1 MEVNKHK
8 NFTLNRSNDKRRGKA
23 ISAYSSS
30 RSLFVFVRLLLLI
43 TVALLIIPLQAQA
56 AWYDASWSNRQKIT
70 ILPTL
75 ADTDL
80 TNFPYLV
87 KITDPANPIF
97 SIPQTDGDDI
107 LFTAA
112 DETTKLNHEI
122 ELYNPATN
130 ELYIWVQVPAISG
143 AVNTDIYMYY
153 GNGSTT
159 NQQSVAAT
167 WDNDF
172 VMVQHLQETSG
183 THFDSTSQNND
194 GTPQNGVVQTATG
207 KIDGADA
214 FDMVDDYVAVP
225 DSTNLRVVA
234 MTLEA
239 WVKIPAP
246 LPSSGFH
253 GIINHGDSA
262 NANWYQLSYD
272 GANNQFHYR
281 WSIGSVRRTNFAATV
296 SADTWYYVVGVLDAG
311 TTTAYTY
318 LNGGLDTTV
327 PGASL
332 PTATASPLDIGR
344 SLSTELFK
352 GTIDEV
358 RISKVART
366 PEWIAASFRNQN
378 TPDTYQNLEP
388 QQDPPSLWIG
398 GRVFEDKNYGGGAG
412 RSLAASSGVG
422 RPGAR
427 VELYDASGAFVDSS
441 TTNAQGDY
449 TLGISSSGNYTVRV
463 VNATVRSSRTGSDGT
478 ELSVQT
484 FRTDASSGAAAPV
497 TDKVGGEQPQQVDAP
512 TNSGSQT
519 LAALQALTGQ
529 YTQSIAPVSIAAAN
543 ITGVDFGFNFD
554 TIVNTNNAGQ
564 GSLRQFIRNANL
576 LTDDATLSQAGRTPG
591 RETSIFMIP
600 TTDSGYSAAPLAYT
614 IRPTAVLD
622 DVTDPVILDGTTQP
636 GFAGSPI
643 IEIDGASVAAGDQN
657 GLTLQAGGSV
667 VRGFVI
673 NRFLSDG
680 IEIEIGGTNVVEGNY
695 FGTDVAGTAAR
706 PNGYGI
712 SVKSNNNVIGGTT
725 ASQRNVI
732 SGNTGWG
739 VSLYTTAANN
749 AVRGNYIGLRAT
761 GATGLGN
768 SGNGIEIYGTA
779 SSNNTIENNVIAGN
793 AQDGVAI
800 LDGANIRNAI
810 LGNAIYGN
818 GQLGIDLRNDGVTNN
833 NGSINTGRPNYEMDF
848 PVFTNVI
855 LDGLNLS
862 VSGYIGSTP
871 NDADFAN
878 ARVEIFLSDNDPSGN
893 GEGQAYLGY
902 LTADASGNF
911 SGSLTVSG
919 LAVGNSITGTA
930 TDEIGNTSEFGAN
943 VVVQAHPCPGWTVS
957 TTADTGVPGT
967 LRECVKEANKYS
979 GITLTVPAG
988 TYTLA
993 IAGDDED
1000 AAVTGDLDITAGMT
1014 INGAGAGSTIIQAGT
1029 NSTNGIDRVFHVDPA
1044 RAGGFTVSMSN
1055 MTIRFGRETGTGG
1068 GGILIDQNGTLSF
1081 TDGAVTGCN
1090 GKIGGGIASLD
1101 PSSLTLNR
1109 VTVNGN
1115 TSTSDGGGVYTL
1127 GGYQYTDVAVTGN
1140 TAANNGGGIFSDKG
1154 SGMFTAVTISG
1165 NQANNSR
1172 GGGIYSKGSGIM
1184 TLTNVTVSGNSASSE
1199 GGGICVDGNTSN
1211 LTNVTVYNNTGPTGS
1226 GIRRRG
1232 GTLALRN
1239 TIVAGNAAGN
1249 CSGMSSS
1256 YSSGYN
1262 LDDGAT
1268 CLFTQTGDIQNQNP
1282 TFGALANNGGYTQ
1295 THALVAGS
1303 PAIDKGTGTGAP
1315 AVDQRGVSRPIDGDG
1330 NGSALFDIGA
1340 YEAGP
1345 LGATI
1350 KGTVF
1355 EDANF
1360 AGTAA
1365 DYDGGTNDLALA
1377 NVDVEL
1383 YDNSDTYITSVT
1395 TDASGGYSF
1404 TGLADGTYKV
1414 RVRSATIG
1422 DADTTPKGGLNA
1434 TVPATWP
1441 YPLAELAW
1449 ANAAALYGGQNPTV
1463 DDTTTADNAGPGDT
1477 YVTIT
1482 VSGSDVGSVNFG
1494 FAYNL
1499 IVNTGDDTN
1508 ANNIL
1513 SKQGSLRQFIKNAN
1527 AIGMAASSTAKLSQ
1541 FRIPVTDPNYNGGGN
1556 GAFTIRPT
1564 IAMPTLSDRMAID
1577 ATTQTTNIGDTN
1589 GQGPEIELD
1598 GTGIGATSRGF
1609 AVNAPG
1615 CTVRGLVINR
1625 FFDGIYLL
1633 ASSTG
1638 SKIESNYIGTD
1649 VTGTA
1654 DLGNSRHGVIVSAGS
1669 ESSVIGG
1676 ATAGAGNLISGNTSD
1691 GINIQ
1696 GGGDIRIFGNFI
1708 GTDAAGTA
1716 DLGNGSFGIRVFT
1729 DSKVNIIGGS
1739 AAGAGNLISGNN
1751 GGGIYL
1757 AGPLNTVQGNLI
1769 GTDAAGTGS
1778 IGGSYGLY
1786 VTADGNIIGGTAAG
1800 EANTVAYHSNQGVY
1814 ITSGVNNLITGN
1826 SIFSN
1831 GSLGIDLT
1839 SGGNNDKAVPVISSI
1854 TPAGVDFTIITTA
1867 GSGDTIE
1874 FFRANNAAAPAVTPD
1889 PTAGEGYLYLG
1900 SCVDNGACSGPHISP
1915 VVDADAAAGSVQAV
1929 LLSSGLSSIDV
1940 VTATATD
1947 ASNNTSEFAANAY
1960 TSTCPGGVVTTTA
1973 DAGFA
1978 SLRECINLAN
1988 SNPGTTISF
1997 NIPGPGNQSAG
2008 ADSWWRISPTSA
2020 LPTVTAAGTI
2030 IDGSTQ
2036 TTNQGD
2042 TNSLGPEV
2050 EIRGFTTSF
2059 TYGLEL
2065 NSANNT
2071 VKGLIINGFSGTL
2084 SAGIMITGASATG
2097 NTVTGNYLGTD
2108 YSSTA
2113 AVTNYIGVAI
2123 GSGAQSNTVG
2133 GTSAAERN
2141 VISGNSTY
2149 GAEIKDSGT
2158 DLNVVK
2164 GNYIGTDRLG
2174 TNAVANGTGV
2184 IIWAGA
2190 ANNTIGGTAV
2200 GEGNVISGS
2209 TWNGLIIANSGSD
2222 SNVVQGNLIG
2232 TDAAGTDDLGN
2243 GASGINI
2250 NQGALNNTIGG
2261 TATREANTIAF
2272 NSGDGISMNSSG
2284 TDGNQVSGNAIFE
2297 NGGLGIDLDP
2307 DGVGTGSGA
2316 NNDKA
2321 APSITSITPSGS
2333 DFTII
2338 ATAGNSD
2345 TVEFFRVNNAGRTG
2359 RDGRPQRFG

>member
-1 MEVNKHK
+1 M
-8 NFTLNRSNDKRRGKA
+8 
-23 ISAYSSS
+23 
-30 RSLFVFVRLLLLI
+30 
-43 TVALLIIPLQAQA
+43 
-56 AWYDASWSNRQKIT
+56 
-70 ILPTL
+70 
-75 ADTDL
+75 
-80 TNFPYLV
+80 
-87 KITDPANPIF
+87 
-97 SIPQTDGDDI
+97 
-107 LFTAA
+107 
-112 DETTKLNHEI
+112 
-122 ELYNPATN
+122 
-130 ELYIWVQVPAISG
+130 
-143 AVNTDIYMYY
+143 
-153 GNGSTT
+153 
-159 NQQSVAAT
+159 
-167 WDNDF
+167 
-172 VMVQHLQETSG
+172 
-183 THFDSTSQNND
+183 
-194 GTPQNGVVQTATG
+194 
-207 KIDGADA
+207 
-214 FDMVDDYVAVP
+214 
-225 DSTNLRVVA
+225 
-234 MTLEA
+234 
-239 WVKIPAP
+239 
-246 LPSSGFH
+246 
-253 GIINHGDSA
+253 
-262 NANWYQLSYD
+262 
-272 GANNQFHYR
+272 
-281 WSIGSVRRTNFAATV
+281 
-296 SADTWYYVVGVLDAG
+296 
-311 TTTAYTY
+311 
-318 LNGGLDTTV
+318 
-327 PGASL
+327 
-332 PTATASPLDIGR
+332 
-344 SLSTELFK
+344 
-352 GTIDEV
+352 
-358 RISKVART
+358 
-366 PEWIAASFRNQN
+366 
-378 TPDTYQNLEP
+378 
-388 QQDPPSLWIG
+388 
-398 GRVFEDKNYGGGAG
+398 
-412 RSLAASSGVG
+412 
-422 RPGAR
+422 
-427 VELYDASGAFVDSS
+427 
-441 TTNAQGDY
+441 
-449 TLGISSSGNYTVRV
+449 
-463 VNATVRSSRTGSDGT
+463 
-478 ELSVQT
+478 
-484 FRTDASSGAAAPV
+484 
-497 TDKVGGEQPQQVDAP
+497 
-512 TNSGSQT
+512 
-519 LAALQALTGQ
+519 
-529 YTQSIAPVSIAAAN
+529 
-543 ITGVDFGFNFD
+543 
-554 TIVNTNNAGQ
+554 
-564 GSLRQFIRNANL
+564 
-576 LTDDATLSQAGRTPG
+576 
-591 RETSIFMIP
+591 
-600 TTDSGYSAAPLAYT
+600 
-614 IRPTAVLD
+614 
-622 DVTDPVILDGTTQP
+622 
-636 GFAGSPI
+636 
-643 IEIDGASVAAGDQN
+643 
-657 GLTLQAGGSV
+657 
-667 VRGFVI
+667 
-673 NRFLSDG
+673 
-680 IEIEIGGTNVVEGNY
+680 
-695 FGTDVAGTAAR
+695 
-706 PNGYGI
+706 
-712 SVKSNNNVIGGTT
+712 
-725 ASQRNVI
+725 
-732 SGNTGWG
+732 
-739 VSLYTTAANN
+739 
-749 AVRGNYIGLRAT
+749 
-761 GATGLGN
+761 
-768 SGNGIEIYGTA
+768 
-779 SSNNTIENNVIAGN
+779 
-793 AQDGVAI
+793 
-800 LDGANIRNAI
+800 
-810 LGNAIYGN
+810 
-818 GQLGIDLRNDGVTNN
+818 
-833 NGSINTGRPNYEMDF
+833 
-848 PVFTNVI
+848 
-855 LDGLNLS
+855 
-862 VSGYIGSTP
+862 
-871 NDADFAN
+871 
-878 ARVEIFLSDNDPSGN
+878 
-893 GEGQAYLGY
+893 
-902 LTADASGNF
+902 
-911 SGSLTVSG
+911 
-919 LAVGNSITGTA
+919 
-930 TDEIGNTSEFGAN
+930 
-943 VVVQAHPCPGWTVS
+943 
-957 TTADTGVPGT
+957 
-967 LRECVKEANKYS
+967 
-979 GITLTVPAG
+979 
-988 TYTLA
+988 
-993 IAGDDED
+993 
-1000 AAVTGDLDITAGMT
+1000 
-1014 INGAGAGSTIIQAGT
+1014 
-1029 NSTNGIDRVFHVDPA
+1029 
-1044 RAGGFTVSMSN
+1044 
-1055 MTIRFGRETGTGG
+1055 
-1068 GGILIDQNGTLSF
+1068 
-1081 TDGAVTGCN
+1081 
-1090 GKIGGGIASLD
+1090 
-1101 PSSLTLNR
+1101 
-1109 VTVNGN
+1109 
-1115 TSTSDGGGVYTL
+1115 
-1127 GGYQYTDVAVTGN
+1127 
-1140 TAANNGGGIFSDKG
+1140 
-1154 SGMFTAVTISG
+1154 
-1165 NQANNSR
+1165 
-1172 GGGIYSKGSGIM
+1172 
-1184 TLTNVTVSGNSASSE
+1184 
-1199 GGGICVDGNTSN
+1199 
-1211 LTNVTVYNNTGPTGS
+1211 
-1226 GIRRRG
+1226 
-1232 GTLALRN
+1232 
-1239 TIVAGNAAGN
+1239 
-1249 CSGMSSS
+1249 
-1256 YSSGYN
+1256 
-1262 LDDGAT
+1262 
-1268 CLFTQTGDIQNQNP
+1268 
-1282 TFGALANNGGYTQ
+1282 
-1295 THALVAGS
+1295 
-1303 PAIDKGTGTGAP
+1303 
-1315 AVDQRGVSRPIDGDG
+1315 
-1330 NGSALFDIGA
+1330 
-1340 YEAGP
+1340 
-1345 LGATI
+1345 
-1350 KGTVF
+1350 
-1355 EDANF
+1355 
-1360 AGTAA
+1360 
-1365 DYDGGTNDLALA
+1365 
-1377 NVDVEL
+1377 
-1383 YDNSDTYITSVT
+1383 
-1395 TDASGGYSF
+1395 
-1404 TGLADGTYKV
+1404 
-1414 RVRSATIG
+1414 
-1422 DADTTPKGGLNA
+1422 
-1434 TVPATWP
+1434 
-1441 YPLAELAW
+1441 
-1449 ANAAALYGGQNPTV
+1449 
-1463 DDTTTADNAGPGDT
+1463 
-1477 YVTIT
+1477 
-1482 VSGSDVGSVNFG
+1482 SGSDVGSVNFG

-2284 TDGNQVSGNAIFE
+2284 TDSNQVSGNAIFE

-2345 TVEFFRVNNAGRTG
+2345 TIEFFRANNPAAPAVTADPSGSGEGYLYLGSCVDNGACSGPHISAVADADAAAGSVQAVLLSGGLSIGDVVTATATDTSNNTSEFAVNAYTSTCPGGVVTTTADAGFASLRECINLANSNPGTTISFNIPGPGNQSAGADSWWRISPNSALPTVTAAGTIIDATTQTVNQGDTNSQGPEIELNGVGAGASVRGLTIAGGNSTVRGLVINRFTLDGIYLVSFGGNVIEGNYIGTNATGSADLGNSGSGIYVYLSTGNTIGGSFPGTGNLISGNDYNAIEWTTGRGVMLYRADGNSVIGNYIGTDRTG
-2359 RDGRPQRFG
+2359 TVSIGNEREGVGVSNCINNTVGGSGAGEENLISGNSGVGVWIGGGGTTGNRVLGNLIGTQFDGISPLGNSSNGVAISNTATDNIIGGSGTGEGNVIAYNTNDGVWIDGSTTDFNLISGNAIFENGGLGIDLEPDGVGTGSGANNNKAAPSITSITPSGSDFTIIATAGNSDTIEFFRANNPAAPAVTADPSGSGEGYLYLGSCVDNGACSGPHISAVADADAAAGSVQAVLLSGGLSIGDVVTATATDTSNNTSEFGSRMRPFPPHTTLRASFTKTSTATATFSMTESPPDPSSCICIGTAAMECRTGQTIFP